1 MNKTQRGE
9 KSAQLSQEVPSSK
22 RINIE
27 QSIRSGRKFY
37 RLMSALPTIHK
48 FLPLLNDTVDQK
60 IKFHNAT
67 LTPIRKEPTARSL
80 NVRHTYSNVK
90 KIQPMKTPF
99 GFLKTQ
105 NKNKGQLEHGS

>member
-1 MNKTQRGE
+1 MNKTKRRK
-9 KSAQLSQEVPSSK
+9 KSAQSSQEVSSSK

-48 FLPLLNDTVDQK
+48 FLLLLNDTADQK
-60 IKFHNAT
+60 IKFRNAT
-67 LTPIRKEPTARSL
+67 LTPIRKEPTAHSL

>member
-1 MNKTQRGE
+1 MNKTQRGGK
-9 KSAQLSQEVPSSK
+9 KSAQSSQEVSSSK

-48 FLPLLNDTVDQK
+48 FLLPLLNDTADQK
-60 IKFHNAT
+60 IKFRNAT
-67 LTPIRKEPTARSL
+67 LTPLRKESIAHSL
-80 NVRHTYSNVK
+80 NVRHTYSDVK

-105 NKNKGQLEHGS
+105 NKNKG